1 MKGLAPLGD
10 QAQAPEDVPTV
21 DPVDPMRA
29 LDAIVDFAVIV
40 LDQDGRIVSWNKGA
54 EQIHGWTA
62 DQILGSDFSVLYPA
76 DDQGRGKPERDLKA
90 AREKGRFANRRRR
103 THSGGSTF
111 LGQIV
116 ISPIKDDAGRP
127 DGFVVSTHDISEY
140 TASEEALTARE
151 AHLRSIL
158 ETVPDAMIVIDESG
172 IIQSFSAAAVRMFGY
187 LPEEIIGTNIKFL
200 MPPPYREQ
208 HDGYLRRYHRTGERR
223 IIGSGRVAVAQRKD
237 GSTFPME
244 LQVGEMQSAGK
255 RFYTGFI
262 RDVTERRQTETQMRE
277 MQSELFHMSRFT
289 ALGEMASTLA
299 HEINQP
305 LTAISSYL
313 KGSGRIL
320 DRMEGAQV
328 PMLRDAVKEAA
339 DQALR
344 AGEVIRHL
352 REFVSRG
359 ESEREVVGLQ
369 RLVEE
374 ASALA
379 LVGAKERGVKV
390 TFDFASSAP
399 LVLVDRVQIQQVV
412 LNLIR
417 NAVEAMQEVSQRDL
431 VIKTQEMPTDAMI
444 EITIRDTGPGI
455 APEVIDK
462 LFTPFTTTK
471 KTGMGVGLSI
481 CRTII
486 ESHGGKI
493 WADSRPEEGTTFHFT
508 LSHLH
513 KEEIADGE

>member
-1 MKGLAPLGD
+1 
-10 QAQAPEDVPTV
+10 
-21 DPVDPMRA
+21 
-29 LDAIVDFAVIV
+29 
-40 LDQDGRIVSWNKGA
+40 
-54 EQIHGWTA
+54 
-62 DQILGSDFSVLYPA
+62 
-76 DDQGRGKPERDLKA
+76 
-90 AREKGRFANRRRR
+90 
-103 THSGGSTF
+103 
-111 LGQIV
+111 
-116 ISPIKDDAGRP
+116 
-127 DGFVVSTHDISEY
+127 
-140 TASEEALTARE
+140 
-151 AHLRSIL
+151 
-158 ETVPDAMIVIDESG
+158 
-172 IIQSFSAAAVRMFGY
+172 
-187 LPEEIIGTNIKFL
+187 
-200 MPPPYREQ
+200 
-208 HDGYLRRYHRTGERR
+208 
-223 IIGSGRVAVAQRKD
+223 
-237 GSTFPME
+237 
-244 LQVGEMQSAGK
+244 
-255 RFYTGFI
+255 
-262 RDVTERRQTETQMRE
+262 
-277 MQSELFHMSRFT
+277 
-289 ALGEMASTLA
+289 
-299 HEINQP
+299 
-305 LTAISSYL
+305 
-313 KGSGRIL
+313 
-320 DRMEGAQV
+320 
-328 PMLRDAVKEAA
+328 MLRDAVKEAA

-352 REFVSRG
+352 REFVARG

-417 NAVEAMQEVSQRDL
+417 NAVEAMQEVSQRNL
-431 VIKTQEMPTDAMI
+431 AIKTQEMPTDAMI

-455 APEVIDK
+455 APEVLDK